1 MIARYGTSFAQLNSV
16 KVRGSPTP
24 STHTH
29 TTTTRTTHTT
39 HTTHTA
45 TTRTLCSQRSPES
58 AFAVLSTWAGEYCSR
73 LRTNV
78 ATGLRTRTPLGA
90 SEDRAEEGRAG
101 VRVIEGRRSTDRE
114 GGRKQR
120 SGREGRGRVP
130 SRRPAA
136 LAGQTTRI
144 TRAALS
150 PSRVP
155 SPTTTATPEA
165 TAGACATTGPSRPT
179 IAADSL
185 SSISENEAVMHD
197 YDAELEAKLHARAGT
212 PLVLKLPT
220 RSPALD
226 GDAGEEGQAWQDE
239 EADVGRSRTA
249 FMRTQPERHQ
259 RKPQDLLR
267 FEHRFT
273 ELANS
278 GQGAAVSAAWAML
291 AERARDERIQDA
303 AGRGAAL
310 DAARNRTAAGERGEG
325 SGEGSGSEVPV
336 RGYLVPTK

>member
-1 MIARYGTSFAQLNSV
+1 
-16 KVRGSPTP
+16 
-24 STHTH
+24 
-29 TTTTRTTHTT
+29 
-39 HTTHTA
+39 
-45 TTRTLCSQRSPES
+45 
-58 AFAVLSTWAGEYCSR
+58 
-73 LRTNV
+73 
-78 ATGLRTRTPLGA
+78 
-90 SEDRAEEGRAG
+90 
-101 VRVIEGRRSTDRE
+101 
-114 GGRKQR
+114 
-120 SGREGRGRVP
+120 
-130 SRRPAA
+130 
-136 LAGQTTRI
+136 
-144 TRAALS
+144 
-150 PSRVP
+150 
-155 SPTTTATPEA
+155 
-165 TAGACATTGPSRPT
+165 
-179 IAADSL
+179 
-185 SSISENEAVMHD
+185 MHD
-197 YDAELEAKLHARAGT
+197 YDTELEAKLHARAGA

-303 AGRGAAL
+303 AGAAL

-325 SGEGSGSEVPV
+325 SDEGSG
-336 RGYLVPTK
+336 